1 MATKTKKSKKEIV
14 MTTVVVVLSLALIC
28 LLIAFLLYRNSD
40 EVRTRKIAEKYHE
53 SITLNDSQSIEKL
66 LLDKDRTE
74 IVKAAGSVSEYFD
87 SVNKTILAQYGSGF
101 TVTVDNFEYKDFD
114 SVEKKNYDTAY
125 ETEFSQAGIV
135 TYDITFASAPSAQ
148 LDSEEASE
156 IVQTYRDSMVVVK
169 LDGKWYVALST
180 ALGHGLSQRY
190 HTALTVG
197 DRRITIAEYNFF
209 YNLLSSGLSEGETLS
224 DSEALAYVTEVYTM
238 RAAAEKAGFKPAQE
252 DIEEMEAQLA
262 EIKKTASVFGDA
274 TDKYYSAYYGM
285 GMTEELL
292 YDVYYSQLIMQGYIS
307 KITEDT
313 QPSDEEM
320 QSYYEKNKE
329 KFDTIDFVYYEI
341 YSGVEGSLSDATE
354 RAMQVLENSSSVEEF
369 KANTKAIYE
378 GLTDEQKELNLYMK
392 EAATGENYTYYDF
405 QDVAYEYRDWVFS
418 EARVAGDKKYFAV
431 DSGDKDIG
439 YIIVMAYLISPRSRA
454 EYHTVNFMYATVAT
468 ENVTE
473 DEALSR
479 LTAARDEYLA
489 GDQTQESF
497 IKLADKFYD
506 SESEDEDGGSYV
518 RISKGDMAEPIDK
531 WMFDESRK
539 EGDIEIIKSEGGY
552 HLVYYIGQDIIKW
565 QLEVKSEMSYENVSK
580 IYEDTTRALEIKV
593 LGANIATYC

>member
-1 MATKTKKSKKEIV
+1 MATKTKKSKKEIIV
-14 MTTVVVVLSLALIC
+14 PIIIVVLSLVLICALIA
-28 LLIAFLLYRNSD
+28 LLLYRNSD

-53 SITLNDSQSIEKL
+53 SITLNDAKSIETL
-66 LLDKDRTE
+66 LLDKDRAE
-74 IVKAAGSVSEYFD
+74 VVKAAGSTQQYFD
-87 SVNKTILAQYGSGF
+87 NVNKSLLAQYGSGF
-101 TVTVDNFEYKDFD
+101 TVTVANFEYKDFD

-125 ETEFSQAGIV
+125 ETEFAQAGIV
-135 TYDITFASAPSAQ
+135 SYDITLASAPSAQ
-148 LDSEEASE
+148 LDGEDASE
-156 IVQTYRDSMVVVK
+156 IVETYRDSMVVVK

-197 DRRITIAEYNFF
+197 EKRVTIAEYNFF
-209 YNLLSSGLSEGETLS
+209 YNMLSSGLSEGETLS
-224 DSEALAYVTEVYTM
+224 DGEALAYVTEVYTM
-238 RAAAEKAGFKPAQE
+238 RAAAEKAGFKPTQE

-262 EIKKTASVFGDA
+262 EIKKTASAFGDA
-274 TDKYYSAYYGM
+274 AEKYYSAYYGL

-292 YDVYYSQLIMQGYIS
+292 YDVYYSQLIMQSYIS
-307 KITEDT
+307 KITGDT

-320 QSYYEKNKE
+320 QSYYDKNKE
-329 KFDTIDFVYYEI
+329 KFDTIDFIYYEI
-341 YSGVEGSLSDATE
+341 YSGVEGSLSEATE
-354 RAMQVLENSSSVEEF
+354 RAMQVLESSSSVEEF
-369 KANTKAIYE
+369 KANTKAIYD
-378 GLTDEQKELNLYMK
+378 GLTEEQKNLNLYMK
-392 EAATGENYTYYDF
+392 EAAIGENYTYYDF
-405 QDVAYEYRDWVFS
+405 QDAAFEYRDWVFS

-431 DSGDKDIG
+431 DSGDDEIG

-468 ENVTE
+468 DNITE

-479 LTAARDEYLA
+479 LTTARDEFLA
-489 GDQTQESF
+489 GDKTEASF
-497 IKLADKFYD
+497 IKIADKFYE

-518 RISKGDMAEPIDK
+518 RISKGDMAEPIDE
-531 WMFDESRK
+531 WMFDEARK
-539 EGDIEIIKSEGGY
+539 EGDVEIIKGDGGY

-593 LGANIATYC
+593 LGANIVMYC